1 MATIQAQA
9 RASPRGHLSTL
20 KRHAQFQRV
29 RKGSRWATGAFVL
42 EAKLR
47 DGAHGE
53 PAADGARFG
62 FTVTKKIGGA
72 VERNRIRRRLRAA
85 IRGLQKD
92 HARPDFDY
100 VLIARRPALD
110 IAFNALV
117 AELEKAFNRVHRPAG
132 RNGTH
137 SNRPPAR

>member
-1 MATIQAQA
+1 MATIRAQG
-9 RASPRGHLSTL
+9 RTSTRGRLSTL

-42 EAKLR
+42 EAKSR
-47 DGAHGE
+47 DDETAPDE
-53 PAADGARFG
+53 ARFG

-72 VERNRIRRRLRAA
+72 VERNRVRRRLRAA
-85 IRGLQKD
+85 VRGLQKD

-110 IAFNALV
+110 IAFSALA

-137 SNRPPAR
+137 NHRPPAR